1 MFLDTDQLR
10 LFKLIYENQS
20 LSEAAG
26 RYPMSVS
33 KASRLLTKM
42 RDTFGG
48 ELFFRSNQGL
58 FPTQLANELYPK
70 VLTIIKDIESLQENA
85 AFSPRSFR
93 IIRIFSSSAFVWGC
107 IALPR

>member
-70 VLTIIKDIESLQENA
+70 VLTIIKILSRFKKTQL
-85 AFSPRSFR
+85 FLRGP
-93 IIRIFSSSAFVWGC
+93 
-107 IALPR
+107 